1 MPLQTSV
8 WRQLGRPVS
17 DMIGRRGISGSRD
30 KPKRVVVTG
39 MGMVTPLGADA
50 RTSWSRLTQ
59 SHSGISRL
67 GREYDGIPSRIAGL
81 VPTDAS
87 QSPSP
92 FDVYKFVSKS
102 DLRSTSLAT
111 AYALSATKEALD
123 DAQWHPESDA
133 DCRKTGVAIGNC
145 MCDLEYVVDSGVALR
160 EKGYNKMSPFFV
172 PRILTNMP
180 SGIVSIQ
187 NKLKGPNHSVATA
200 CTTGVHAIGDAF
212 SFIQRG
218 YADVMVCGG
227 TEASVSPIC
236 LAAFARMRA
245 LSTAED
251 PAKASRPFDKSRDGF
266 VVAEGSSI
274 LVLEDLEHAL
284 ARGANIH
291 AEILG
296 YGLSGDA
303 FHITAAAN
311 DGEGAF
317 ACMES
322 ALKNACV
329 DVREVGYVNAHA
341 TSTPIGD
348 AAEAAAIRRVLGDNS
363 NKVAVSA
370 TKGSTGHLLG
380 AAGATESAFT
390 VFAVRDGVI
399 PPTLNLDC
407 PDVGADLNFVAHQS
421 TPWTTEN
428 ATRRVALKNSFGFG
442 GTNGSLVIAEYRE

>member
-17 DMIGRRGISGSRD
+17 DLIGRRGISGSRD

-187 NKLKGPNHSVATA
+187 HKLKGPNHSVATA

>member
-1 MPLQTSV
+1 
-8 WRQLGRPVS
+8 
-17 DMIGRRGISGSRD
+17 
-30 KPKRVVVTG
+30 

-50 RTSWSRLTQ
+50 KTSWSRLTQ

-67 GREYDGIPSRIAGL
+67 GREYDGIPSSIAGL

-87 QSPSP
+87 RSPSP
-92 FDVYKFVSKS
+92 FDVHKFVSKS

-145 MCDLEYVVDSGVALR
+145 MCDLEYVVDMGVALR

-187 NKLKGPNHSVATA
+187 HKLKGPNHSVATA

-251 PAKASRPFDKSRDGF
+251 PAKASRPFDKNRDGF

-348 AAEAAAIRRVLGDNS
+348 AAEAAAIRRVLGDNY

-442 GTNGSLVIAEYRE
+442 GTNGSLVIAEYKK